1 MDFIHLC
8 TDADGIISA
17 KPALVK
23 YATKLSL
30 FTVLRFFVIDSL
42 ALSNI
47 EKQLQYVKPD
57 VVEVLPLLMP
67 RILTRICSISHVPV
81 ISGGLISEEDDV
93 EAMRSAGAS
102 CVSTTSENI
111 WPIQEKNLTYD

>member
-1 MDFIHLC
+1 M
-8 TDADGIISA
+8 
-17 KPALVK
+17 
-23 YATKLSL
+23 L
-30 FTVLRFFVIDSL
+30 FRSVIDSL